1 MKFARSLL
9 AITTLVAA
17 SIATAQAAS
26 TGSGQDYPNKP
37 IRAIVP
43 FPPGGVVDIVGRTVG
58 QKMSEAMGQTLVID
72 NRGGAGGSVGT
83 DAAAKA
89 FADGYTI
96 LFAFDTH
103 AVNPHIYKNMRFD
116 TLKDFAPVALIAR
129 IPLVVA
135 ALPAFP
141 ANNMKELAALAKAQP
156 GGTSYGSVGAGSSG
170 HLATEQF
177 KLLTGVD
184 LLHVPYKGGAPA
196 VVDVLG
202 GHVNL
207 IVIAAGAA
215 VPHLRV
221 GRLKGLA
228 VSGAQRSGAMPNVP
242 TMAESGYPQL
252 ESGAWAGLLAPT
264 GTPPRIIARLNSE
277 VLKAIKDPTTV
288 ARLAEQSIE
297 VAGSTPEQFGA
308 FVRSEHDK
316 WGKLIRDAKLSIAQ

>member
-1 MKFARSLL
+1 MNFAKHLFSFAAL
-9 AITTLVAA
+9 AGLTLAGNAA
-17 SIATAQAAS
+17 A
-26 TGSGQDYPNKP
+26 QDYPNKP

-43 FPPGGVVDIVGRTVG
+43 FPPGGVVDIVARTVG
-58 QKMSEAMGQTLVID
+58 QKMSEALGQTLVID
-72 NRGGAGGSVGT
+72 NRGGAGGSIGT

-89 FADGYTI
+89 PADGYTI

-103 AVNPHIYKNMRFD
+103 AVNPHVYKTIRFD
-116 TLKDFAPVALIAR
+116 TLRDFAAVALVVR

-141 ANNMKELAALAKAQP
+141 ANSMKELAALARAKP
-156 GGTSYGSVGAGSSG
+156 GGYTYASVGAGSSG

-177 KLLTGVD
+177 KLLAGVD

-196 VVDVLG
+196 VVDLLG

-207 IVIAAGAA
+207 ATIAAGAA
-215 VPHLRV
+215 VPHLRA

-242 TMAESGYPQL
+242 TMTESGYPQL
-252 ESGAWAGLLAPT
+252 ESGAWAGLLVPT
-264 GTPPRIIARLNSE
+264 GTPARVIARLNSE
-277 VLKAIKDPTTV
+277 VLKAIKDQTTV

-308 FVRSEHDK
+308 FIRSEHDK
-316 WGKLIRDAKLSIAQ
+316 WGKLIRDAKLSITQ